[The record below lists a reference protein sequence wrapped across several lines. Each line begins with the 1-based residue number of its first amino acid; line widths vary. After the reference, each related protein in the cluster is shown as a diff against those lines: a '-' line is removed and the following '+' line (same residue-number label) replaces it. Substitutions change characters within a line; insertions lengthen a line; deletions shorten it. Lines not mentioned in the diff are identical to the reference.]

1 MTVRLQGEYYY
12 CNESV
17 DPKSGDNH
25 GWYKLQPI
33 DEVSGPC
40 HKEIVGET
48 ITFEGAEYTC
58 GKNDEGYYR
67 WLAE

>member
-1 MTVRLQGEYYY
+1 MTARLQGEYYY

-40 HKEIVGET
+40 HKEIVGEA

-67 WLAE
+67 WLAD